1 MNVVILAAGHGS
13 RMQSDIPKVLH
24 RLGGRPLLAHV
35 LDTARALNPA
45 TICVVY
51 GYGGEAVPNAMKAE
65 SSTVIWVRQ
74 DPQLGTGHAVLQ
86 AMPHLDTTVPTLVLY
101 GDVPMI
107 SVDTLRALA
116 ACAGSGL
123 GILTVELERPAG
135 YGRIVRDGNRISGI
149 VEEKDADETEK
160 GIKEINTGVMIAPTT
175 LLGTWLS
182 KLSNKN
188 AQGEYYL
195 TDIVAMASQGGT
207 RIGSAKAANTW
218 EASGVNTKTQLAELE
233 RLRRSREAQILLEKG
248 ITLVDPARIDIRGR
262 LDFGRDCEID
272 VNCVF
277 EGDVVLAD
285 RVSVGPN
292 CILRN
297 VNVAS
302 DTRIEAYC
310 HLDDAQIG
318 SNCRIGPYARL
329 RPGTKL
335 SQNVHIGNFVEVK
348 ASTVGAGSKANHL
361 AYIGDSDV
369 GSNVNVGAGTI
380 TCNYDGVNKHRTI
393 IEDDVFIG
401 SDTQLV
407 APVRVGKGA
416 TLGAGTTLTKDAPA
430 GQLTLSR
437 SRQTT
442 IANWSRPEKKR

>member
-45 TICVVY
+45 TICMVY

-135 YGRIVRDGNRISGI
+135 YGRIVRDGNRITGI

-233 RLRRSREAQILLEKG
+233 RLRRSREAQTLLEKG

-262 LDFGRDCEID
+262 LDCGRDCEID

-335 SQNVHIGNFVEVK
+335 SQNVHI
-348 ASTVGAGSKANHL
+348 
-361 AYIGDSDV
+361 
-369 GSNVNVGAGTI
+369 
-380 TCNYDGVNKHRTI
+380 
-393 IEDDVFIG
+393 
-401 SDTQLV
+401 
-407 APVRVGKGA
+407 
-416 TLGAGTTLTKDAPA
+416 
-430 GQLTLSR
+430 
-437 SRQTT
+437 
-442 IANWSRPEKKR
+442 